1 MAYGGV
7 SPSVPILIVLPTK
20 LGYFVANLSGSHFA
34 SAAILADGRKSATA
48 SNAATTD
55 NARYFAMTLTFRCYL
70 SLQRD
75 GPHGSAARSLST
87 IAADVRGANARR
99 CRGRCRT
106 IPGHACARIRET

>member
-34 SAAILADGRKSATA
+34 SAAIPADGRKSATA
-48 SNAATTD
+48 CNATTKD

-75 GPHGSAARSLST
+75 EPHGSAARSLSRSRRMH
-87 IAADVRGANARR
+87 AAPMLGDVAAGAE
-99 CRGRCRT
+99 
-106 IPGHACARIRET
+106 PYP